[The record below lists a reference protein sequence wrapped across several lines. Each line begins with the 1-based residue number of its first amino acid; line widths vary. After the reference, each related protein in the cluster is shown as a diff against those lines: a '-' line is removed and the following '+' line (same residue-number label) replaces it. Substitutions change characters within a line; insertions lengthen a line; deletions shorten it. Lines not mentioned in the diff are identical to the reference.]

1 LALQQYPF
9 NSPKKYS
16 PIKDITFFLLSKKDR
31 LNTHKAQEFVS
42 VFKRQNTNRL
52 LAALTFYGIPKH
64 TDGNN

>member
-1 LALQQYPF
+1 M
-9 NSPKKYS
+9 
-16 PIKDITFFLLSKKDR
+16 DISFFLLSKKDR

-42 VFKRQNTNRL
+42 VFKRQNTTRL